1 MSPRWWKAGR
11 PRRSDPPEE
20 AAPEPA
26 GGATTTVVLGDERPD
41 GSDEDGGCLVQI
53 YGEGLGRRVELR
65 SGRTRFG
72 REEDNDVV
80 LAVES
85 VSRRHCEFKVASG
98 LVAVCDLGSTNGTF
112 VADQR
117 LDPNETVELRSGDL
131 VQIGSEIFKFL
142 NGGNVEALYYDE
154 LYRSSVID
162 GLTRLYNRR
171 YLFDHVEREIA
182 RAHRHARP
190 LSLILFDVDHFK
202 RINDEHGHLAGDS
215 ILRELAEIV
224 SRNVRRED
232 CCARYGG
239 EEFAIA
245 STENDVHS
253 SYLLA
258 EKLRGL
264 VETNDFVFE
273 GVRIPVTISLGVAVL
288 TPDMAEPVDL
298 VGAAD
303 ARLYEAKRD
312 GRNCVAR

>member
-1 MSPRWWKAGR
+1 MPPRWWKPGGSVE
-11 PRRSDPPEE
+11 PSDPGEQTD
-20 AAPEPA
+20 
-26 GGATTTVVLGDERPD
+26 GATTTVVLGDERPA
-41 GSDEDGGCLVQI
+41 SDEQDGGCLVQI
-53 YGEGLGRRVELR
+53 YGDGLGRRVELHP
-65 SGRTRFG
+65 GRTRFG
-72 REEDNDVV
+72 REDDNDVV

-85 VSRRHCEFKVASG
+85 VSRRHCDLTVARG

-117 LDPNETVELRSGDL
+117 LEPNETVELRSGDL

-142 NGGNVEALYYDE
+142 QGGNIEALYYDE

-171 YLFDHVEREIA
+171 YLFDHVAREIA
-182 RAHRHARP
+182 RAHRHGRA

-202 RINDEHGHLAGDS
+202 RINDQHGHLAGDAV
-215 ILRELAEIV
+215 LRELAELV

-264 VETNDFVFE
+264 VETHDFSFE
-273 GVRIPVTISLGVAVL
+273 GQRIPLTISAGVAML